1 MDIRYV
7 SRNVDLSDA
16 VKDHMEKK
24 LGKLEK
30 FFERILSSQVEMSFS
45 RGMFV
50 VEITSDVNG
59 VVMRGEDHAN
69 DLRKAFDRSLKNI
82 ERQVKRHKEYLTD
95 RAQMKT
101 HDVSFEIFDAEELMG
116 ELQSPQSAEAED
128 IDAIVKIKRFPMR
141 PMSAQ
146 EATMQMDLL
155 GHSFFVFRNA
165 DEGDG
170 INVVYR
176 RRSGG
181 YGLITPEI

>member
-7 SRNVDLSDA
+7 SRNAELSDA

-30 FFERILSSQVEMSFS
+30 FFERILNSQVETSFS

-50 VEITSDVNG
+50 VEITSNVNG
-59 VVMRGEDHAN
+59 VIMRGEEYAPDI
-69 DLRKAFDRSLKNI
+69 RKAFDKALKNI
-82 ERQVKRHKEYLTD
+82 ERQIKRHKSYLTD

-101 HDVSFEIFDAEELMG
+101 HDVSFDIEGLKEEL
-116 ELQSPQSAEAED
+116 QQAEAEGPD
-128 IDAIVKIKRFPMR
+128 EIVKVKRFPMR

-155 GHSFFVFRNA
+155 GHSFFVFRNS
-165 DEGDG
+165 DEGDDV
-170 INVVYR
+170 NVVYR

-181 YGLITPEI
+181 YGLIAPGA

>member
-30 FFERILSSQVEMSFS
+30 FFERILNSQVAMSFS

-50 VEITSDVNG
+50 VEITSNVNG
-59 VVMRGEDHAN
+59 VIMRGEDHAT
-69 DLRKAFDRSLKNI
+69 DLRKAFDKALKNI
-82 ERQVKRHKEYLTD
+82 ERQIKRHKGYLTD
-95 RAQMKT
+95 RAQIKT
-101 HDVSFEIFDAEELMG
+101 HDVSFDIEGLMN
-116 ELQSPQSAEAED
+116 EMQQSETEAPDE
-128 IDAIVKIKRFPMR
+128 IVKVKRFPMR

-155 GHSFFVFRNA
+155 GHSFFVFRNS
-165 DEGDG
+165 DEGDDV
-170 INVVYR
+170 NVVYR

-181 YGLITPEI
+181 YGLIAPGA

>member
-24 LGKLEK
+24 LGKLER

-69 DLRKAFDRSLKNI
+69 DLRKAFDRALKNI
-82 ERQVKRHKEYLTD
+82 ERQIKRHKEYLTD

-101 HDVSFEIFDAEELMG
+101 HDVSFDLEEFREGFLG
-116 ELQSPQSAEAED
+116 VARDTEAEPSD
-128 IDAIVKIKRFPMR
+128 EIVKVKRFPIR
-141 PMSAQ
+141 PMSAK

-155 GHSFFVFRNA
+155 GHSFFVFRNC
-165 DEGDG
+165 DEGDDV
-170 INVVYR
+170 NVVYR
-176 RRSGG
+176 RREGG
-181 YGLITPEI
+181 YGLIAPQV